1 MSKVVEVIR
10 DDILQQLAADKLT
23 LPTLPEVALRVREV
37 AEDPDADINQLT
49 QIISQDTALAARI
62 LRICNSPLFRA
73 NAKIGDLHHA
83 ISRLGMDYTANLAIG
98 LAMEQMFQATS
109 DMIEER
115 MRRNWQVTTQVALY
129 AAMLSE
135 RCDIS
140 ADEATLAALLHRIG
154 VLPILSYVEEA
165 EDIQLDG
172 IHLDK
177 LVGHLHARMG
187 AAILKNWEFPESL
200 ITVPLEYRSLKS
212 RHDKITHADLVTA
225 ANLLVFADRE
235 NYFGRADWTEAPV
248 IDQLNLPAD
257 RHHAVIKNLHQRVA
271 DQAGLF

>member
-1 MSKVVEVIR
+1 MANMLEVIR
-10 DDILQQLAADKLT
+10 DDILQRLKEDRLT

-37 AEDPDADINQLT
+37 AEDPEADIPSLT
-49 QIISQDTALAARI
+49 QVITTDTALAARI

-73 NAKIGDLHHA
+73 SHEIRDLHHA
-83 ISRLGMDYTANLAIG
+83 VSRLGMDYTANLAIG

-129 AAMLSE
+129 AATLSD
-135 RCDIS
+135 RCDIT

-154 VLPILSYVEEA
+154 VLPILSYAEES
-165 EDIQLDG
+165 DNFQLDG

-187 AAILKNWEFPESL
+187 EVILKNWQFPDAM
-200 ITVPLEYRSLKS
+200 IAVPGQYRLLKK
-212 RHDKITHADLVTA
+212 DNPKVTHADLVTA
-225 ANLLVFADRE
+225 GNLMVFADKE
-235 NYFGRADWTEAPV
+235 NYFGRADWADIPA
-248 IDQLNLPAD
+248 IQHLNLPTD
-257 RHHAVIKNLHQRVA
+257 RNHNVIKRIHEEVA
-271 DQAGLF
+271 SQSDLF

>member
-1 MSKVVEVIR
+1 MSNMVDVVR
-10 DDILQQLAADKLT
+10 DDILQQLAEDRLT

-37 AEDPDADINQLT
+37 AEDPNANINQLT

-73 NAKIGDLHHA
+73 SSEIRDLHHA

-109 DMIEER
+109 DIIEER
-115 MRRNWQVTTQVALY
+115 MRRNWLITTQVALY
-129 AAMLSE
+129 AAVLSE
-135 RCDIS
+135 RSDIS

-154 VLPILSYVEEA
+154 VLPVLSYVEEA
-165 EDIQLDG
+165 EDLQLDG
-172 IHLDK
+172 IQLDK

-187 AAILKNWEFPESL
+187 SAILKNWAFPESMVK
-200 ITVPLEYRSLKS
+200 VPLEYRHLKLK
-212 RHDKITHADLVTA
+212 HDKVTHADLVTA
-225 ANLLVFADRE
+225 ANLLVFADKQ
-235 NYFGRADWTEAPV
+235 NHFGRTNWAQVPV

-257 RHHAVIKNLHQRVA
+257 RQHPVIRTLHEQVTA
-271 DQAGLF
+271 QAGLF